1 VFSHYY
7 ENKDED
13 AKKQALLEIEN
24 KKKQDALEEE
34 SKEFILKS
42 MLV

>member
-24 KKKQDALEEE
+24 KRNK
-34 SKEFILKS
+34 
-42 MLV
+42 MP